1 MKVHELTPAAG
12 SRKKNKRV
20 GRGPGSGHGKT
31 GTKGHKGQKA
41 RSGGTKGPVFEGG
54 QTALARRLP
63 KRGFKNRPF
72 KKEFA
77 IVNLTDIDTLQGVDV
92 VTPEVLIERRIV
104 RAQKDGIKVLGEGG
118 LNRPLVIRA
127 HAFSSSA
134 VAKVQAAGGTVEVI
148 GATGKGNP
156 SGASKG

>member
-1 MKVHELTPAAG
+1 M
-12 SRKKNKRV
+12 
-20 GRGPGSGHGKT
+20 
-31 GTKGHKGQKA
+31 
-41 RSGGTKGPVFEGG
+41 
-54 QTALARRLP
+54 ARRLP
-63 KRGFKNRPF
+63 KRGFRNRPF